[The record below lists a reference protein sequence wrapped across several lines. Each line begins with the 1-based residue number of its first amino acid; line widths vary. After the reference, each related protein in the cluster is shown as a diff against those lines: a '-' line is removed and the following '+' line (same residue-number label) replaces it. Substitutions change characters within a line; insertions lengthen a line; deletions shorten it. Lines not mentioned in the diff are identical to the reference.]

1 MARRVLVDSGP
12 LVALLDRRDIHH
24 EWVQRELANLHQPLV
39 TCEAVLSEV
48 FFLVS
53 RIRGASGSA
62 SGAEPPA
69 RSESATLRGVA
80 LTGRRPARRGT
91 SALIALMRDRLIST
105 TADFSYDK
113 NSAEI
118 LRHLE
123 RYSNVPMSFADACL
137 VRMCEIDHDSIVFT
151 TDRDF
156 LTYRRNR
163 RQPIPLISPF

>member
-12 LVALLDRRDIHH
+12 LVALLDGRDLHH
-24 EWVQRELANLHQPLV
+24 KWVQRELANLHQPLV

-53 RIRGASGSA
+53 RIRHASGSA

-69 RSESATLRGVA
+69 RSESAT
-80 LTGRRPARRGT
+80 ARRGT
-91 SALIALMRDRLIST
+91 AAFIALLRDGLIST
-105 TADFSYDK
+105 SADFSYEK
-113 NSAEI
+113 ESAEI

-123 RYSNVPMSFADACL
+123 RFSNVPMSFADACL
-137 VRMCEIDHDSIVFT
+137 VRMCEIDRDAIVFT

>member
-1 MARRVLVDSGP
+1 MARRVLVDTGP
-12 LVALLDRRDIHH
+12 LVALLDRRDMHH
-24 EWVQRELANLHQPLV
+24 SWVQDELALLHDPLF

-53 RIRGASGSA
+53 RVRGGTASFAGL
-62 SGAEPPA
+62 
-69 RSESATLRGVA
+69 LREGLV
-80 LTGRRPARRGT
+80 LT
-91 SALIALMRDRLIST
+91 SSS
-105 TADFSYDK
+105 FSY
-113 NSAEI
+113 SGQSTEI

-123 RYSNVPMSFADACL
+123 RYSSVPMSFADACL
-137 VRMCEIDHDSIVFT
+137 VRMSEMDRDSIILT

>member
-12 LVALLDRRDIHH
+12 IVALLDRRDLHH
-24 EWVQRELANLHQPLV
+24 QWVQRELANLHEPFV

-53 RIRGASGSA
+53 RIRHGNS
-62 SGAEPPA
+62 
-69 RSESATLRGVA
+69 T
-80 LTGRRPARRGT
+80 
-91 SALIALMRDRLIST
+91 LIALLRDGLIST
-105 TADFSYDK
+105 TADFSYEK
-113 NSAEI
+113 ESAEI

-137 VRMCEIDHDSIVFT
+137 VRMCEIDNDSIVFT